1 MTSARLGVWEKWG
14 WPLLTALRIGGLLL
28 LGLIVARWFAA
39 PSLLPADISWST
51 IAIATGAYMVGH
63 IVRVARLALI
73 IGDQRLSLRQLVAV
87 HLFTSS
93 VLLGVPFKLGEI
105 YRIAELSTVTFS
117 RFGALVVVWVER
129 CFDIGIVLLLLLAVL
144 LFSSLSAVDYWPL
157 IATSLVF
164 VGGTL
169 VVVTLVPDNLRR
181 LANHIIRRYDADWTI
196 DALQFIAQTRR
207 LFRHGSLMLQGR
219 IASLAVCSIVIWGFE
234 ALSLTIILTSR
245 GQGKSTIDAM
255 LSFLSNLV
263 RGDTVLT
270 HLASVTGSQG
280 SSLLSAYLLATQIP
294 LVLIGGVCG
303 LYLLWQRIALAA
315 GPQPKISA
323 VP

>member
-1 MTSARLGVWEKWG
+1 MTAARRGVWQTWV
-14 WPLLTALRIGGLLL
+14 WPLLTTLRIGGLLL
-28 LGLIVARWFAA
+28 LGLIVWRWVAA
-39 PSLLPADISWST
+39 PSLLPDDIAWST
-51 IAIATGAYMVGH
+51 VAIATGAYMIGH
-63 IVRVARLALI
+63 VVRIARLALI
-73 IGDQRLSLRQLVAV
+73 IGDQRLSLRQLIAV

-129 CFDIGIVLLLLLAVL
+129 CFDVGIVLLLLLAVL

-181 LANHIIRRYDADWTI
+181 LANHVIRRYDDDWTI
-196 DALQFIAQTRR
+196 DALQIIAQARR

-219 IASLAVCSIVIWGFE
+219 IASLAVCSIIIWAFE

-245 GQGKSTIDAM
+245 GEGESTMGAM

-263 RGDTVLT
+263 RGDTLLT
-270 HLASVTGSQG
+270 HLASVAGSADA
-280 SSLLSAYLLATQIP
+280 SLLSAYLLATQIP
-294 LVLIGGVCG
+294 LVLVGGLCG
-303 LYLLWQRIALAA
+303 LYLLWQRIALRVGSTPQTSAA
-315 GPQPKISA
+315 L
-323 VP
+323 